1 MPLLYDEIFIKP
13 QGIMTLREFTA
24 PRDGRTVKFCMPNGY
39 IQKKVYICIDDQYS
53 GPFTKAAPLASNI
66 RGLEFLRAGCHSAAA
81 IVIDTSA
88 RDLAPMPLNMNP
100 IDVTLSS
107 GEKAAVKISGML
119 YASIRVKNSDALIAD
134 FKNKGITSP
143 ESRAQSVLLECFE
156 EEIEQ
161 QIPERIRAHD
171 VLTGLGGLDELK
183 KDIRNAALVSAG
195 QHLEYPWL
203 EIVSCR
209 LELNSPNLEEI
220 IEKENYLWHKKEEE
234 GERIK
239 ELQER
244 MIEKTH
250 DALLAAY
257 GRSPIPDKMV
267 ELAAAYIQNNPM
279 AGSDE
284 MLKICREFKSLSQTY
299 GPELVYKEGIRML
312 ENKNAGRVK

>member
-13 QGIMTLREFTA
+13 QGIMTFREFTA
-24 PRDGRTVKFCMPNGY
+24 PRDGRTVKFCLPGGY
-39 IQKKVYICIDDQYS
+39 IQKKVYVCIDAQYS
-53 GPFTKAAPLASNI
+53 GPFTKAAPLATNI
-66 RGLEFLRAGCHSAAA
+66 RGLELLRAGCHSAEA

-88 RDLAPMPLNMNP
+88 RDLAPVPLNINSIP
-100 IDVTLSS
+100 VTLSS

-119 YASIRVKNSDALIAD
+119 YASIRVKNSDALIDD
-134 FKNKGITSP
+134 FKNNGITSP

-161 QIPERIRAHD
+161 QIPARIRSHD
-171 VLTGLGGLDELK
+171 VLTGLGCLDELK
-183 KDIRNAALVSAG
+183 RGIRNAALVSVEQA
-195 QHLEYPWL
+195 LKYPWL

-220 IEKENYLWHKKEEE
+220 IEKENYLWQQ
-234 GERIK
+234 RVI
-239 ELQER
+239 
-244 MIEKTH
+244 MIRKTY

-267 ELAAAYIQNNPM
+267 ELAAVYIQNNPM

-284 MLKICREFKSLSQTY
+284 MLKICRELKSLSQIYT
-299 GPELVYKEGIRML
+299 PELVYKETMRIL
-312 ENKNAGRVK
+312 ENKKAGQIK